1 MEVTTHKIVIEGIY
15 KKKSTVCSSLQTK
28 SNLVFSVHCCS
39 RGRQAPFHA
48 LCRFPFQTSC
58 DTKLVILSQ
67 NSIYH
72 HQWRCMYQWTL
83 WHLKALLSPSSLS
96 MLIERYHRTH
106 CEHEMMWQLTANRT
120 LWPTTKPSSSD
131 YMRLHWIEHSYQ
143 SLCWLNLIARWHL
156 SSNWP

>member
-1 MEVTTHKIVIEGIY
+1 M
-15 KKKSTVCSSLQTK
+15 
-28 SNLVFSVHCCS
+28 FSVHCCS

-48 LCRFPFQTSC
+48 LCRFPFQASC

-72 HQWRCMYQWTL
+72 HQWRCMYQRTL

-96 MLIERYHRTH
+96 MLTERYHRTH
-106 CEHEMMWQLTANRT
+106 CEHEMMWQLTPNRT

-131 YMRLHWIEHSYQ
+131 GLVTWGSTGLNIHIRACAEWI
-143 SLCWLNLIARWHL
+143 SLPDDICPPIDPNLFFRIRTLEISHKTVSRSTL
-156 SSNWP
+156 PT